1 MITLNDVA
9 LKFADENELE
19 LQALEQGLTSNLDK
33 AGIYTLSIEHLSITL
48 KQVNEFSF
56 GEVLLKVKEHNTKSL
71 LVIKQSI
78 TTNFDDN
85 NQRTNTLY
93 FDTAKI
99 LALKGL
105 VGLVLENTSFSST
118 DLISYLQSEGQELV
132 DEDRNSITYDITDNL
147 QGKTFKGVVVSKIYS
162 TYKEPDSFFHTF
174 TLVLKDSVIFKYD
187 TNQTFTEFKHK
198 KLDNTNFIEVNKN
211 LKDFLDKNVQIELD
225 KNISIKKLRKRQG
238 KTQVRNAFVK
248 SNYDLSFLTK
258 TFFGNTENSSELA
271 SGIINDT
278 FSESST
284 AQFLQNN

>member
-1 MITLNDVA
+1 MITLNDIV
-9 LKFADENELE
+9 LKITDENELE

-48 KQVNEFSF
+48 KQIKNFSF
-56 GEVLLKVKEHNTKSL
+56 GEVLLKVKEVNTKSL

-85 NQRTNTLY
+85 SQKTDTLY

-105 VGLVLENTSFSST
+105 VGLVLENKSFSSN
-118 DLISYLQSEGQELV
+118 DLIAYLQDEGQELV
-132 DEDRNSITYDITDNL
+132 DEDRNTITYDITDSL

-174 TLVLKDSVIFKYD
+174 TLLLKDSVIFKYD
-187 TNQTFTEFKHK
+187 TNQTFTEFKYG
-198 KLDNTNFIEVNKN
+198 KLDNINYEEVNKD
-211 LKDFLDKNVQIELD
+211 LKTFLDKNIQIELD

-238 KTQVRNAFVK
+238 KNQVRNAFVK
-248 SNYDLSFLTK
+248 LNYDLSLLSK
-258 TFFGNTENSSELA
+258 TFFGETENNLELTTDL
-271 SGIINDT
+271 INNTFNESDT
-278 FSESST
+278 S
-284 AQFLQNN
+284 QF